1 MVAIL
6 RCTPDEEKFL
16 AGFRR
21 PTQFEAGWESLGER
35 EAWKSSHV
43 VLVVTGQASRRSLV
57 EYVGYARSGRRAGT
71 FGKTIEVTQLHRIAP
86 PVPVEALSDRVHPRH
101 RYATGMSGTL
111 SKRAGE
117 ELLDALTTCRAD
129 LAGVIAR
136 LQERT
141 GGFRILNRVREL
153 FVEER
158 DATGLALQLG
168 GFDRSIIGE
177 ARFPDEDGATVPV
190 LATLPGHPAHEDHL
204 VFHDAQRFSDWVGSD
219 AEHLAKRLFQK
230 GDQKLFIANVN
241 RLPAEDTLGID
252 LIYHHVN
259 RDSFILVQYKKMQ
272 QVGAGRSEWGYRPDT
287 DLDDQLERMGQVEE
301 ACTRLDLDPLLDYR
315 LGPQPCW
322 IKFCK
327 AEQIAPRGDALI
339 GGMYLAREHVEWLR
353 QHPNLATGPRGGELF
368 GYHTVPRYF
377 DNTTFTQLVQDG
389 WIGTRGKASE
399 IIRAQ
404 IEASLNGSRSLV
416 FAALIGD
423 EMTQAERTR
432 ERRSGSPG

>member
-6 RCTPDEEKFL
+6 RCTSDEETFL
-16 AGFRR
+16 AHLRR
-21 PTQFEAGWESLGER
+21 PGQFEAGWESVGER
-35 EAWKSSHV
+35 DVWKSSHV
-43 VLVVTGQASRRSLV
+43 VLVVTGQASGRPLV
-57 EYVGYARSGRRAGT
+57 EYVGHAKSGRRAGT
-71 FGKTIEVTQLHRIAP
+71 FRKTIEVTQLHRIKP
-86 PVPVEALSDRVHPRH
+86 PVPMEQLSDLMHPRH
-101 RYATGMSGTL
+101 RRVTGLSGALT
-111 SKRAGE
+111 KRAGE
-117 ELLDALTTCRAD
+117 ELLDALTTSRAD
-129 LAGVIAR
+129 LADVIAR
-136 LQERT
+136 LQERV
-141 GGFRILNRVREL
+141 GGFRILGRVREL

-177 ARFPDEDGATVPV
+177 ARFPDEDGDRVPV

-204 VFHDAQRFSDWVGSD
+204 VFHDAQRFSDWIGSD
-219 AEHLAKRLFQK
+219 AEHLAKRVFSK

-259 RDSFILVQYKKMQ
+259 RDSFVLVQYKKMQ
-272 QVGAGRSEWGYRPDT
+272 QMGAGRSEWGYRPDA
-287 DLDDQLERMGQVEE
+287 DLDEQLKRMRDVEE
-301 ACTRLDLDPLLDYR
+301 ACRKLDQEPPLDYR
-315 LGPQPCW
+315 LDPQPCW

-327 AEQIAPRGDALI
+327 AEQTAPKGDALI
-339 GGMYLAREHVEWLR
+339 GGMYLTREHIEWLR
-353 QHPNLATGPRGGELF
+353 HQPGLATGPKGGEVF

-389 WIGTRGKASE
+389 WIGTRGKASG
-399 IIRAQ
+399 IIRDQ

-432 ERRSGSPG
+432 ERRGGSAG